1 MLAKCSQYFRQ
12 GRGEGGTPQAAP
24 KGVQTEITPQGYQFV
39 NICHPYGTRPCDSVH
54 PELKPSLL
62 SGQVR
67 HGLKPC
73 PDTNRFLPTS
83 IFDELQF
90 RSLHPKLE
98 TRSSNLLSK
107 LAARSSQLI
116 SKLETRNVKL
126 ITACLLLS
134 ASTFAQSTL
143 APPTVITAPGKL
155 KSKTVVDMQNFSIE
169 RLYATRSI
177 GGSTWSPDGKQ
188 VAFVTNIGGRNNI
201 WLVPSDGGWPTQLTI
216 SDQRQ
221 KDPAWS
227 PDGKWIAYASD
238 YDGNEQWDVFA
249 VSPKTGDVQNL
260 TTTKEIS
267 EDSPV
272 WSPDSKYLAYVRKPK
287 GGSSYEIDVM
297 EFSTRH
303 VRHITQD
310 TPADKSNFGPI
321 FSHDDRS
328 LVYTQAE
335 AGDRNS
341 NIFLVELASM
351 KATNLTPH
359 QGEQTYF
366 ASDISPDAKTVL
378 ITSNAQNGYENVGLL
393 NIATQK
399 ITWLTNDKWEVGA
412 GSFSPDGKSVTW
424 TANVDGN
431 TNVYLYNVAAT
442 RTTQMLPLAA
452 GVNSPAGNPN
462 AFSADG
468 TKLLYYHNG
477 PTAPND
483 LWAYDLQ
490 TKATAQLTHAL
501 VGGLR
506 TSDMVE
512 PYLVHYPSRDRKWTI
527 SAFVYIPNNI
537 LRDEKYPAIVYI
549 HGGPTGQ
556 YVNSFNRSV
565 QYLVNQ
571 GYLVIA
577 PNFRGSTGY
586 GKDFMKA
593 NYRDE
598 GGGDLT
604 DIVDAAEWIAKSGFV
619 DKKKLISM
627 GGSYGGY
634 LTMMAVTKFPDMWGA
649 GVSIVPY
656 VNWFTELS
664 TEDPA
669 IRAYDISIMGDPVQ
683 NKVLYED
690 RSPINF
696 IDRIKAPIL
705 LIAGGNDVR
714 DPSNEAQQ
722 VADAIKKKGG
732 VVQLKIYQGEGH
744 QFSRVETQIDEM
756 KTVSDFL
763 KVHVPSPGCGCSI
776 YE

>member
-1 MLAKCSQYFRQ
+1 VEDYCLCN
-12 GRGEGGTPQAAP
+12 GTDAP
-24 KGVQTEITPQGYQFV
+24 
-39 NICHPYGTRPCDSVH
+39 S
-54 PELKPSLL
+54 KPSFAFAGIFRSGAPFKPSFGL
-62 SGQVR
+62 SGICKVWTIIS
-67 HGLKPC
+67 L
-73 PDTNRFLPTS
+73 FLGTV
-83 IFDELQF
+83 
-90 RSLHPKLE
+90 
-98 TRSSNLLSK
+98 
-107 LAARSSQLI
+107 A
-116 SKLETRNVKL
+116 
-126 ITACLLLS
+126 
-134 ASTFAQSTL
+134 FAQSTI
-143 APPTVITAPGKL
+143 APPAAITDPTKL
-155 KSKTVVDMQNFSIE
+155 ESKTVADMQSFSIE
-169 RLYATRSI
+169 RLYTTRNI

-188 VAFVTNIGGRNNI
+188 VAFVSNISGRNNI
-201 WLVPSDGGWPTQLTI
+201 WIVAADGGWPTQLTI

-221 KDPAWS
+221 TSPSWS

-238 YDGNEQWDVFA
+238 YDGNEQWDIFLA
-249 VSPKTGDVQNL
+249 SPTTGEVQNL
-260 TTTKEIS
+260 TTTKETS
-267 EDSPV
+267 EESPV
-272 WSPDSKYLAYVRKPK
+272 WSPDSKSVAYTVKPK
-287 GGSSYEIDVM
+287 GGSSYELDTM
-297 EFSTRH
+297 EFTTRRVKH
-303 VRHITQD
+303 LTKD

-321 FSHDDRS
+321 FSRDGKS
-328 LVYTQAE
+328 LVYTQAD

-341 NIFLVELASM
+341 NIFVVDLASL

-359 QGEQTYF
+359 DGEQIYI
-366 ASDISPDAKTVL
+366 AADISPDGKSIL
-378 ITSNAQNGYENVGLL
+378 ITSNAQNGYDNAGLL
-393 NIATQK
+393 DIATQK
-399 ITWLTNDKWEVGA
+399 IIWLTNDKWEVGA
-412 GSFSPDGKSVTW
+412 GSFSPDGASVTW
-424 TANVDGN
+424 TANVEGN
-431 TNVYLYNVAAT
+431 TNIYLHNLSAH
-442 RTTQMLPLAA
+442 TTVMLPLAA
-452 GVNSPAGNPN
+452 GVNGLAGDPSP
-462 AFSADG
+462 FSRDG
-468 TKLLYYHNG
+468 TKLLYHHNG

-483 LWAYDLQ
+483 LWSYDLK
-490 TKATAQLTHAL
+490 TKATQQLTHAV

-512 PYLVHYPSRDRKWTI
+512 PYLVHYPSRDGKWTI
-527 SAFVYIPNNI
+527 SAFAYIPNNI
-537 LRDEKYPAIVYI
+537 LRNGKYPAIVYI

-556 YVNSFNRSV
+556 FVNSFNRQI

-586 GKDFMKA
+586 GKEFMKA

-598 GGGDLT
+598 GGGDLA
-604 DIVDAAEWIAKSGFV
+604 DEVDAAEWIAKSGFV

-634 LTMMAVTKFPDMWGA
+634 LTMMAVTKYPDMWGA

-669 IRAYDISIMGDPVQ
+669 IRAYDISIMGDPVE
-683 NKVLYED
+683 NKALYED

-696 IDRIKAPIL
+696 IDRIRAPIL

-744 QFSRVETQIDEM
+744 QFSRIETQIDEM
-756 KTVSDFL
+756 KVISDFL